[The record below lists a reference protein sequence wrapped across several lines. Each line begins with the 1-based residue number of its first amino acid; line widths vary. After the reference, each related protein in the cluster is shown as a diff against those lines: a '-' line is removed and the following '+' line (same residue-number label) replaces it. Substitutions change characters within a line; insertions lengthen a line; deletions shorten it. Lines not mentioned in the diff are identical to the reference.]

1 MKSKTDTKNIMIAI
15 LAAGESKRFNSCK
28 QVTLIEGKP
37 MITWVAEAV
46 QQLNCNVYVVTGA
59 YEKEVIKA
67 LQGFQL
73 EFLHNSD
80 YKQGISSS
88 IKLAVNQSIARNQH
102 LLLTFSDLPYV
113 TEADY
118 MKLIDAF
125 SEEQSVFSTFLGTI
139 GPPVLFCKNDLPK
152 LMSLSGDQGA
162 KKILSNYLTVSIEN
176 AAKDIDERRDI
187 GP

>member
-1 MKSKTDTKNIMIAI
+1 
-15 LAAGESKRFNSCK
+15 
-28 QVTLIEGKP
+28 
-37 MITWVAEAV
+37 
-46 QQLNCNVYVVTGA
+46 
-59 YEKEVIKA
+59 
-67 LQGFQL
+67 
-73 EFLHNSD
+73 
-80 YKQGISSS
+80 
-88 IKLAVNQSIARNQH
+88 
-102 LLLTFSDLPYV
+102 
-113 TEADY
+113 